1 MAAKKALNAAV
12 AGPESRNGRES
23 ALKRLHRGPRD
34 AWNTAKKSVYLQN
47 NTYTTMSLFKDK
59 TLLITGG
66 TGSFGN
72 AVLNRFLRTD
82 IGEIRIFS
90 RDEKKQDDMR
100 HDFQARMPEVAHKI
114 KFYIGDVRNK
124 STLKYAMKGVD
135 YVFHAAALKQV
146 PSCEFFPMEAVKT
159 NVIGTDNVLDAAIDA
174 GVKCVI
180 CLSTDKAAYPINA
193 MGITKAIEEKIAV
206 AKSRLSG
213 DTKICCTRY
222 GNVMCSRGSVIPL
235 WIDQIRKGNP
245 ITLTEPKMTRFI
257 MSLEE
262 AVDLVLFAF
271 ENGKNGDILVQKAPA
286 CTIQTQAEAVCEL
299 FAHQWRQM
307 AVPEPVEGTGG
318 STSSPTGPTIK
329 VIGIRHGEKMYETLL
344 TKEEAAKAI
353 DMGNFY
359 AVPADNR
366 DLNYDKFF
374 VEGDVKRATIEE
386 FNSDNTQRLDLEQ
399 TKAKI
404 ASLEYI
410 QNELN
415 GIPNIVK

>member
-1 MAAKKALNAAV
+1 MSIF
-12 AGPESRNGRES
+12 AG
-23 ALKRLHRGPRD
+23 
-34 AWNTAKKSVYLQN
+34 
-47 NTYTTMSLFKDK
+47 K
-59 TLLITGG
+59 TLMITGG

-100 HDFQARMPEVAHKI
+100 HEYQAKYPDVANKI
-114 KFYIGDVRNK
+114 KFYIGDVR
-124 STLKYAMKGVD
+124 SLESVRAAMPGTD
-135 YVFHAAALKQV
+135 YIFHAAALKQV
-146 PSCEFFPMEAVKT
+146 PSCEFFPMEAVRT
-159 NVIGTDNVLDAAIDA
+159 NVIGTDNVLTAAIECK
-174 GVKCVI
+174 VKCVI

-206 AKSRLSG
+206 AKSRYSG
-213 DTKICCTRY
+213 ETKICCTRY

-235 WIDQIRKGNP
+235 WIDQIRSGNP

-271 ENGKNGDILVQKAPA
+271 ENGQNGDILVQKAPA

-299 FAHQWRQM
+299 FGEQA
-307 AVPEPVEGTGG
+307 GG
-318 STSSPTGPTIK
+318 ALKGKGAQGLKDAIK

-344 TKEEAAKAI
+344 TNEECAKAV

-359 AVPADNR
+359 RVPADNR
-366 DLNYDKFF
+366 GLNYDKFF
-374 VEGDVKRATIEE
+374 KEGDEKRNVLTE
-386 FNSDNTQRLDLEQ
+386 FNSDNTTRLDVEQ

-404 ASLEYI
+404 ASLQYI

-415 GIPNIVK
+415 GVANLAK

>member
-1 MAAKKALNAAV
+1 MSIF
-12 AGPESRNGRES
+12 AG
-23 ALKRLHRGPRD
+23 
-34 AWNTAKKSVYLQN
+34 
-47 NTYTTMSLFKDK
+47 K
-59 TLLITGG
+59 TLMITGG

-72 AVLNRFLRTD
+72 AVLNRFLKTD
-82 IGEIRIFS
+82 IAEIRIFS

-100 HDFQARMPEVAHKI
+100 HEYQAKMPEVAGKI

-124 STLKYAMKGVD
+124 STLKTAMKGVD
-135 YVFHAAALKQV
+135 YIFHAAALKQV

-159 NVIGTDNVLDAAIDA
+159 NVIGTDNVLETAIDA

-193 MGITKAIEEKIAV
+193 MGISKALEEKIAV
-206 AKSRLSG
+206 AKSRNSG
-213 DTKICCTRY
+213 TYDENGQFHGTKICCTRY

-235 WIDQIRKGNP
+235 WIDQIRNGNP

-271 ENGKNGDILVQKAPA
+271 ENGQNGDILVQKAPA

-299 FAHQWRQM
+299 F
-307 AVPEPVEGTGG
+307 GG
-318 STSSPTGPTIK
+318 KKEEIK

-344 TKEEAAKAI
+344 TKEECAKAE

-359 AVPADNR
+359 RVPADNR
-366 DLNYDKFF
+366 GLNYDKYFK
-374 VEGDVKRATIEE
+374 EGDTKRATIDE
-386 FNSDNTQRLDLEQ
+386 FNSDNTRRLNLEE
-399 TKAKI
+399 TKEKI

-410 QNELN
+410 QNELKGVGN
-415 GIPNIVK
+415 LAK

>member
-1 MAAKKALNAAV
+1 
-12 AGPESRNGRES
+12 
-23 ALKRLHRGPRD
+23 
-34 AWNTAKKSVYLQN
+34 
-47 NTYTTMSLFKDK
+47 MSIFKDK
-59 TLLITGG
+59 TLMITGG

-100 HDFQARMPEVAHKI
+100 HEYQVKYPDVAHKI
-114 KFYIGDVRNK
+114 KFFIGDIRNLQ
-124 STLKYAMKGVD
+124 SCRNAMPGVD
-135 YVFHAAALKQV
+135 YIFHAAALKQV

-159 NVIGTDNVLDAAIDA
+159 NVIGTDNVLTAAIEA
-174 GVKCVI
+174 KVGAVI

-206 AKSRLSG
+206 AKSRYSG

-235 WIDQIRKGNP
+235 WIDQIRNGHSV
-245 ITLTEPKMTRFI
+245 TLTEPNMTRFI

-271 ENGKNGDILVQKAPA
+271 ENGQNGDILVQKAPA

-299 FAHQWRQM
+299 F
-307 AVPEPVEGTGG
+307 GG
-318 STSSPTGPTIK
+318 KKEDIR
-329 VIGIRHGEKMYETLL
+329 VIGIRHGEKIYETLL
-344 TKEEAAKAI
+344 TNEECAKAE
-353 DMGNFY
+353 DMGDFY
-359 AVPADNR
+359 RVPADNR
-366 DLNYDKFF
+366 TLNYDKYFS
-374 VEGDVKRATIEE
+374 EGDENRVTLTE
-386 FNSDNTQRLDLEQ
+386 FNSENTKRLNLEE

-404 ASLEYI
+404 ASLQYI
-410 QNELN
+410 QNELK
-415 GIPNIVK
+415 GLDNIAK

>member
-1 MAAKKALNAAV
+1 
-12 AGPESRNGRES
+12 
-23 ALKRLHRGPRD
+23 
-34 AWNTAKKSVYLQN
+34 
-47 NTYTTMSLFKDK
+47 MSLFKDK
-59 TLLITGG
+59 VLLITGG

-72 AVLNRFLRTD
+72 AVLNRFLKTD

-100 HDFQARMPEVAHKI
+100 HDFQARMPEVAGKI

-159 NVIGTDNVLDAAIDA
+159 NVIGTDNTLDAAIDA

-193 MGITKAIEEKIAV
+193 MGITKAIEEKVAV
-206 AKSRLSG
+206 AKSRMSG
-213 DTKICCTRY
+213 NTKICCTRY

-245 ITLTEPKMTRFI
+245 ITVTEPKMTRFI

-271 ENGKNGDILVQKAPA
+271 ENGKNGDILVQKASA

-299 FAHQWRQM
+299 F
-307 AVPEPVEGTGG
+307 GG
-318 STSSPTGPTIK
+318 KKEDIK

-344 TKEEAAKAI
+344 TNEECAKAE
-353 DMGNFY
+353 DMGNFFR
-359 AVPADNR
+359 VPADNR
-366 DLNYDKFF
+366 DLNYDKYFKD
-374 VEGDVKRATIEE
+374 GDIKRVTLSE
-386 FNSDNTQRLDLEQ
+386 FNSDNTRLLNIEE

-415 GIPNIVK
+415 GVPNIVK